1 MLRKVRWI
9 DMSELR
15 ELITE
20 KMFEQAYEHFLD

>member
-20 KMFEQAYEHFLD
+20 KMFEQAFLGLG